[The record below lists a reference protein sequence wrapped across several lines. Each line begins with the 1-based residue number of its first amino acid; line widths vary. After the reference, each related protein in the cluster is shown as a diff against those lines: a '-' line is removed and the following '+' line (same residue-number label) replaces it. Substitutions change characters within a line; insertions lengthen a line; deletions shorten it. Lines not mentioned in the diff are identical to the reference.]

1 MSQGKRIGME
11 VSIGIAEAVKL
22 CDVDAIAAYP
32 ITPQTHVV
40 EHLSEIVAEG
50 HLDAEYIPVESEH
63 SAMSAC
69 IGTAAVGARTF
80 TATASQGLALMIEI
94 CYIASSMR
102 MPIVMAV
109 ANRALSAPISIW
121 GDHSDVMMA
130 RDTGWIQYF
139 AENGQE
145 AYDLTI
151 CSFKIA
157 EDKRVMLPLMLNF
170 DGFTL
175 SHVVEPLEP
184 LSQQQVTDFLTPFE
198 PVFRL
203 DPKNPVSM
211 GPVGIPEIYTETKK
225 AHDEALKGSHAVIQE
240 VWADFEKQFG
250 RKYNA
255 VEHYRTEDA
264 ETILLGMGALTESA
278 RGGID
283 QLRDQGKKVGLVRLR
298 LWRPFPYDEIRSALA
313 KAKTVIVFDRCLS
326 TGGPGGP
333 VASEIKSAL
342 YNMPERP
349 AVVSFIGA
357 LGGRDVRGKDFAEL
371 ILKGEAYAESGTIPN
386 YELVGVRE

>member
-1 MSQGKRIGME
+1 MSENKRIGME
-11 VSIGIAEAVKL
+11 VSIAISEAVKQ

-40 EHLSEIVAEG
+40 EYLSGIVANG
-50 HLDAEYIPVESEH
+50 HLDAEFIPVESEH
-63 SAMSAC
+63 SAMSTC

-80 TATASQGLALMIEI
+80 TATASQGLALMLEI
-94 CYIASSMR
+94 VYIASSMR
-102 MPIVMAV
+102 MPMVMAV

-151 CSFKIA
+151 CGFKIS
-157 EDKRVMLPLMLNF
+157 EDNRVMLPLMLNF

-175 SHVVEPLEP
+175 SHVVEPIMLIDDKE
-184 LSQQQVTDFLTPFE
+184 VTNFLPPFN
-198 PVFRL
+198 PVYRL
-203 DPKNPVSM
+203 DPRKPVSM

-225 AHDEALKGSHAVIQE
+225 AHDEALKDSRIVIE
-240 VWADFEKQFG
+240 EIWADFEKRFG
-250 RKYNA
+250 RKYKA
-255 VEHYRTEDA
+255 VEEYRCDDA
-264 ETILLGMGALTESA
+264 ETILLGMGAMTESA

-283 QLRDQGKKVGLVRLR
+283 VLRDQGKKVGLARLR
-298 LWRPFPYDEIRSALA
+298 LWRPFPYEDVCRVLG
-313 KAKTVIVFDRCLS
+313 KAKTVLVFDRCLS
-326 TGGPGGP
+326 PGGPGGP

-342 YNMPERP
+342 YNVPNSP
-349 AVVSFIGA
+349 KLVSFIGG
-357 LGGRDVRGKDFAEL
+357 LGGRDVRSKDFAEY
-371 ILKGEAYAESGTIPN
+371 IVKAEQYAKNDEIPN
-386 YELVGVRE
+386 YEMVGVRE

>member
-1 MSQGKRIGME
+1 MTEVKRIGME
-11 VSIGIAEAVKL
+11 VSIAIAEAVKL
-22 CDVDAIAAYP
+22 CDTDAIAAYP

-40 EHLSEIVAEG
+40 EHLAEIVANG
-50 HLDAEYIPVESEH
+50 HLDAEFIPVESEH

-69 IGTAAVGARTF
+69 IGTSAVGARTF

-94 CYIASSMR
+94 CYIAASMR

-130 RDTGWIQYF
+130 RDTGWIQFF

-157 EDKRVMLPLMLNF
+157 EDKRVMLPVMLNF

-175 SHVVEPLEP
+175 SHVIEPLLPMTAE
-184 LSQQQVTDFLTPFE
+184 QVASFLPVFE

-225 AHDEALKGSHAVIQE
+225 AHDEALKASQGVIEE
-240 VWADFEKQFG
+240 VWDDFAKQFG
-250 RKYNA
+250 RQYRA
-255 VEHYRTEDA
+255 VEYYRTEDA
-264 ETILLGMGALTESA
+264 ETLFVGMGALTESA

-283 QLRDQGKKVGLVRLR
+283 LLRDQGKKVGLIRLR
-298 LWRPFPYDEIRSALA
+298 LWRPFPYDDIRKALGSAR
-313 KAKTVIVFDRCLS
+313 TVIVFDRCLCPA
-326 TGGPGGP
+326 GVGGP
-333 VASEIKSAL
+333 VAGEIKSAL
-342 YNMPERP
+342 YNLPERP

-357 LGGRDVRGKDFAEL
+357 LGGRDVRGSEFAD
-371 ILKGEAYAESGTIPN
+371 IIVKGEQYAESGNIPN
-386 YELVGVRE
+386 YEMVGVRE